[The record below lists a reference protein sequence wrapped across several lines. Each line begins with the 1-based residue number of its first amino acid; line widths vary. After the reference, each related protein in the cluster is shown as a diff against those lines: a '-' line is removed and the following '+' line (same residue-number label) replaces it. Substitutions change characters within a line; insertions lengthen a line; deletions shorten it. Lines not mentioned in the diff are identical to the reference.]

1 MAGCGGGGRW
11 AGQGQPPPFHTSLHP
26 PHVLPGGKLGGRGLD
41 YYTVSFMNSHP
52 NHLMVALEILK
63 CAM

>member
-1 MAGCGGGGRW
+1 MGLAR
-11 AGQGQPPPFHTSLHP
+11 ASRPLSTPLHP
-26 PHVLPGGKLGGRGLD
+26 AHVLPGGKLGGRGLD
-41 YYTVSFMNSHP
+41 HYTVSFMNSHP